1 MDEGGG
7 GRLFASSRL
16 RRERDDEQD
25 EVAEPARPAP
35 GKRTAVADVDEP
47 DARPWFPDAAA
58 RVDRFTDD
66 DSSDVDLAG
75 ALAIIADAR
84 GGHPLPAALRVRLER
99 TLGVAL
105 GEVRLHDDAR
115 AHAAAAAIKARAFTI
130 GSDIYFARGAYQP
143 ESATGVELIA
153 HEVAHVAQQAR
164 GTAPSGRGVSQPS
177 DRHERE
183 AEGFA
188 RKFLEEQ
195 LENGVG
201 TAKAY
206 TDQGAQLVRELMAAG
221 ALVIGEVI
229 GLADPSPKRDHLL
242 AELEQVRRSARGPA
256 AREVGL
262 ATLPISRSD
271 AVHRDAKDDEDDAS
285 NQDKRFEYFS
295 KNAPI
300 EDFPKTWKPTGEDY
314 FAFVNPSTGHRYK
327 QSSPEPWKRED
338 YLKVL
343 KKPGAGKPPK
353 VSERTA
359 TKDVADLTTEA
370 NKKKYGIANVTDF
383 TWAFLRSGSWQ
394 TKVEDIRPSV
404 RKIAKPEEQFEC
416 YFNVIKVLKKKERL
430 VEFEWNGNDIDTYK
444 QNVNTHSASEATSYR
459 KALRTALVAAYGN
472 DWDAFYKEV
481 MQGKAPGGGRLIPP
495 NFNGLTGSIFEE
507 MLRKDTGLA
516 LDNVRPIFDTSK
528 EKNPKKKLTN
538 SPRAGDNCKGT
549 LLIDNKASEAG
560 IDKVQCEDYRRI
572 VRLQI
577 PGYVKNDED
586 ENEPARYFEKH
597 VYPTA
602 GDAIATTVQNQI
614 NLWYTDPAD
623 REVFEVTP
631 SAAKLKKLIA
641 RFNPQ
646 VEFTAPATAHS
657 PYTFKKPDHAL
668 SGVKISSAK
677 FVTAA
682 DDTVTGGTIDMHVDM
697 GKGAFKNEPEP
708 RKINPGSGR
717 EGTVDK
723 KFGGFKST
731 LDKVLGKVDV
741 DATIVEGGVEADV
754 SLKKGV
760 ELKIPGFSVTKAALK
775 ARYVND
781 TLSVKGEVGVLH
793 DSKKIEGSISVGWDG
808 AGWTFDGKVTL
819 HEGLVPGLSEVELG
833 VRYAAGKTEIY
844 SGNEVVYNR
853 KVGAIDLTGKV
864 RGLLFDVNARAF
876 SGEAEII
883 ADLGMFGKASAT
895 ATLER
900 NQLTNASFSY
910 DSPELKYP
918 KTGTPVLTGTVGG
931 TLNYNAG
938 KWSGRIRGSANVDV
952 AGLKKVAKDGVG
964 VDVDAHI
971 NADGTYG
978 GTVSTN
984 TTLTFGKHVSIP
996 PISATLKDDGT
1007 IEGDFEIKIHKLKW
1021 IDAVSVKCHWSPKGI
1036 TITNFHLEKA
1046 FEMGKFSGS
1055 VKIDYDEATGLVIGG
1070 KVKYE
1075 IKPGMVAVGDLVY
1088 HRNEGTFTLT
1098 LGMEKPVE
1106 ILKVPEFNKTLFKI
1120 QKQIPIP
1127 IVAGVAGAYI
1137 DIGFDLSFKMGFDLG
1152 FQPTFVIDS
1161 MNMETGDFKKIDAK
1175 LKLLGLLYAELIG
1188 TPIIG
1193 AGVYVGWPELLRG
1206 GGGLKM
1212 PVTARGEIVPEATI
1226 DVGYKPDGTLT
1237 TGAEFDLSMN
1247 FGIKA
1252 ELIPFAQFSVLWGLW
1267 EPTWS
1272 PSTPI
1277 AAFDILKKKELF
1289 KLHVNLG
1296 DDMTTKKDPPPL
1308 PAENAAPDAAG
1319 EGDPRFKQKDSGTK
1333 EKDPKPDKTKQG
1345 PTNEVAESGD
1355 EGPFSLKG
1363 LLEKL
1368 KQSVPAVATL
1378 EKWVN
1383 VGIKVWKVVEPF
1395 WLIFKPFIKAIG
1407 DRVEEFID
1415 LFTTD
1420 LPSSSGEVMSWL
1432 WKLAKAL
1439 FKLAFGNIWALA
1451 DAIKT
1456 LVSDAIDIATSLLT
1470 KAIEDGHIGC
1480 RRHYYFIPTPWPF
1493 DNIEFLAAA
1502 EWKCNIPGF
1511 VDLGYH
1517 EPPSHLI
1524 RPSSAVGLVLYEA
1537 LVVSPVP
1544 YTNTERSPSGDAW
1557 DDFWRGPGAPR

>member
-1 MDEGGG
+1 
-7 GRLFASSRL
+7 LLASSRL
-16 RRERDDEQD
+16 RYERDHEDDEL
-25 EVAEPARPAP
+25 AAPARPAP
-35 GKRTAVADVDEP
+35 GKRTAEPDLDEP
-47 DARPWFPDAAA
+47 HASAWLPDAWLAGAQPA
-58 RVDRFTDD
+58 RVDRYTDD
-66 DSSDVDLAG
+66 DGGETDLAA
-75 ALAIIADAR
+75 ALGIIADAR
-84 GGHPLPAALRVRLER
+84 GGHPLPGALRVRLER
-99 TLGVAL
+99 TLGLDL

-143 ESATGVELIA
+143 ESSTGIELIA

-164 GTAPSGRGVSQPS
+164 GTAPTGRGVSQPG
-177 DRHERE
+177 DHHERE

-195 LENGVG
+195 FEHGFA
-201 TAKAY
+201 TAKSY
-206 TDQGAQLVRELMAAG
+206 TDQGAQLARELMAAG
-221 ALVIGEVI
+221 ALVMGEII
-229 GLADPSPKRDHLL
+229 GLADPSPKRDRLL
-242 AELEQVRRSARGPA
+242 DELEQVRRSAHGPA
-256 AREVGL
+256 AREVGF

-271 AVHRDAKDDEDDAS
+271 AVHKKGDDEDDAS
-285 NQDKRFEYFS
+285 NQEKRFEHFS

-300 EDFPKTWKPTGEDY
+300 AEFPKTWKPTGEDY
-314 FAFVNPSTGHRYK
+314 FAFRNKDTGHRYK

-343 KKPGAGKPPK
+343 RTGAGKPPK
-353 VSERTA
+353 ISEGTA
-359 TKDVADLTTEA
+359 TKDLAELTNAA

-383 TWAFLRSGSWQ
+383 TWAFLRSGTWQ
-394 TKVEDIRPSV
+394 AEVEDIRPTV
-404 RKIAKPEEQFEC
+404 RKVAKPEEQFAC
-416 YFNVIKVLKKKERL
+416 YFNVIKAVAKKGRLLK
-430 VEFEWNGNDIDTYK
+430 FQWQGNDVDSYDE
-444 QNVNTHSASEATSYR
+444 NVNTHSASEATSYR
-459 KALRTALVAAYGN
+459 KALRSALAAGYGT
-472 DWDAFYKEV
+472 DWEAFYTEV
-481 MQGKAPGGGRLIPP
+481 MQGKAPDGGRLIPP

-507 MLRKDTGLA
+507 MLRKDTGLE
-516 LDNVRPIFDTSK
+516 LDNKRPIFKST
-528 EKNPKKKLTN
+528 KKTKLTN
-538 SPRAGDNCKGT
+538 SPRAGDNCKGA

-560 IDKVQCEDYRRI
+560 IDKVQCEDYRKI
-572 VRLQI
+572 VRLQV
-577 PGYVKNDED
+577 PGWIKNDDPDAD
-586 ENEPARYFEKH
+586 ENEVARYFDKL

-602 GDAIATTVQNQI
+602 GEAIATTVQNQI
-614 NLWYTDPAD
+614 NLWYKDPAD

-631 SAAKLKKLIA
+631 TRAKFKKLVA
-641 RFNPQ
+641 SFNPQ
-646 VEFTAPATAHS
+646 LEFTAPASAHS
-657 PYTFKKPDHAL
+657 PYTFHKPDLPL
-668 SGVKISSAK
+668 SGVKISSAR
-677 FVTAA
+677 FETAA
-682 DDTVTGGTIDMHVDM
+682 DDTVTGGTINMHVEM
-697 GKGAFKNEPEP
+697 GQGAFKNEPEP
-708 RKINPGSGR
+708 KKIKPGGGPTK
-717 EGTVDK
+717 GTVDN

-741 DATIVEGGVEADV
+741 DARLVEGGVEADV

-760 ELKIPGFSVTKAALK
+760 ELKIPGFSVTKAGLK
-775 ARYVND
+775 ARYVNG
-781 TLSVKGEVGVLH
+781 TLSVKGEVGVVH
-793 DSKKIEGSISVGWDG
+793 DSKKIEGSINVGWDG

-819 HEGLVPGLSEVELG
+819 HEGLVPGLSEVDLG
-833 VRYAAGKTEIY
+833 VRYAGGKTEIY

-853 KVGAIDLTGKV
+853 KVGGIDLTGKV
-864 RGLLFDVNARAF
+864 RGLVFDVNASAF
-876 SGEAEII
+876 SGEAEIN

-895 ATLER
+895 ASLER

-931 TLNYNAG
+931 TINYNAG
-938 KWSGRIRGSANVDV
+938 RWSGRIRGSANVDV

-996 PISATLKDDGT
+996 PMSATLKDDGS
-1007 IEGDFEIKIHKLKW
+1007 IEGDFEIKIQKLKW
-1021 IDAVSVKCHWSPKGI
+1021 IDAVSVKCHWSPQGI
-1036 TITNFHLEKA
+1036 TVTAFHLEKA

-1075 IKPGMVAVGDLVY
+1075 IKPGMVAVGDLIY

-1127 IVAGVAGAYI
+1127 IIAGVAGAYI
-1137 DIGFDLSFKMGFDLG
+1137 DIGFDLTFKMGFDLG
-1152 FQPTFVIDS
+1152 FQPTFVVDS
-1161 MNMETGDFKKIDAK
+1161 MNMETGDFKQIDAK
-1175 LKLLGLLYAELIG
+1175 LKLIGKLYAELIG
-1188 TPIIG
+1188 SPLIG
-1193 AGVYVGWPELLRG
+1193 AGVYVGWPQLLRG

-1212 PVTARGEIVPEATI
+1212 PVTARGEIVPEAEL
-1226 DVGYKPDGTLT
+1226 DVGYKPDGSLT

-1252 ELIPFAQFSVLWGLW
+1252 ELFPFAEFSVLFGLW
-1267 EPTWS
+1267 EPSWT
-1272 PSTPI
+1272 PATPI

-1296 DDMTTKKDPPPL
+1296 DDMTTKKDPPPM
-1308 PAENAAPDAAG
+1308 PAENAAPDATG
-1319 EGDPRFKQKDSGTK
+1319 EGDPRFKQKDSGEKTK
-1333 EKDPKPDKTKQG
+1333 EPKADKTKEG
-1345 PTNEVAESGD
+1345 PTSEVAESGD
-1355 EGPFSLKG
+1355 EGPFSLQG
-1363 LLEKL
+1363 LLAKL

-1378 EKWVN
+1378 EKWVK
-1383 VGIKVWKVVEPF
+1383 VGMKVWKVVEPF
-1395 WLIFKPFIKAIG
+1395 WLIFKPFIKAMAS
-1407 DRVEEFID
+1407 RVEEFIG
-1415 LFTTD
+1415 LLTD
-1420 LPSSSGEVMSWL
+1420 ELPTSSGEVMGWL

-1439 FKLAFGNIWALA
+1439 FGLAFGNILALA

-1456 LVSDAIDIATSLLT
+1456 LISDAIDIATSLLT
-1470 KAIEDGHIGC
+1470 KAIDDGHIGV
-1480 RRHYYFIPTPWPF
+1480 RRHYYYIPTPWPF
-1493 DNIEFLAAA
+1493 SNIEFLAAA

-1524 RPSSAVGLVLYEA
+1524 RPSAAVGLVLYEA
-1537 LVVSPVP
+1537 LDLSPVH
-1544 YTNTERSPSGDAW
+1544 YTSTEKSPTGDSYN
-1557 DDFWRGPGAPR
+1557 DFWRGPGAPR